1 MPGFLADENIP
12 PAAVDFLRSR
22 HHEVKSVLDLGL
34 KGQSDGAILAAAAQ
48 QGLVLVT
55 FDKHFANILQYPPGT
70 HCGII
75 RLRIHPPVLQHII
88 EALDN
93 LLNRV
98 DPAWM
103 EGTLIVLE
111 REGFR
116 VRRLS
121 GA

>member
-12 PAAVDFLRSR
+12 PAVVDFLRSR
-22 HHEVKSVLDLGL
+22 NHEVKSVLDLGL
-34 KGQSDGAILAAAAQ
+34 KGGSDDAILAAARQ

-55 FDKHFANILQYPPGT
+55 FDKHFANILQYPLNT
-70 HCGII
+70 HRGII
-75 RLRIHPPVLQHII
+75 RLRIHPPIVQHII
-88 EALDN
+88 YAFDN

-98 DPAWM
+98 DPASM

-116 VRRLS
+116 VRRSS
-121 GA
+121 GD